1 LIPIQFTQ
9 LLSVVAVQA
18 HCKQMAQK
26 VAILHFLGLH
36 QLVADMVR

>member
-1 LIPIQFTQ
+1 LV
-9 LLSVVAVQA
+9 LVVQV

-26 VAILHFLGLH
+26 VAILHFLRLH

>member
-1 LIPIQFTQ
+1 LIPIQSTQ

-26 VAILHFLGLH
+26 VAILHFLELL
-36 QLVADMVR
+36 QLAVDMVQ